1 MLPRYGPLYSAS
13 VLRPIAE
20 QLLKALDVQPGQTV
34 CDLVCD
40 GGVLTRELGRAVA
53 SHGTVFA
60 ADVDIGLARS
70 VAAGAEGNDTGNV
83 CAIAPRAGRVPLDD
97 HACDRVGSLLTLG
110 FAPALLAEARRT
122 VKDGGRIVIAVWDP
136 DSPPAHELALRSALQ
151 RLAGRSSS
159 FLSAVLWSTSVEGL
173 LISRIRDV
181 ARFDGA
187 EQLWAAL
194 VDERPIA
201 GELADLPADVVSGV
215 REQLALALARYAA
228 PDGTLR
234 IPVQAVLLS

>member
-1 MLPRYGPLYSAS
+1 VPPRYGPLYSAS

-20 QLLKALDVQPGQTV
+20 QLLEALDVQPGQTA

-40 GGVLTRELGRAVA
+40 GGVLTCELARAVA
-53 SHGTVFA
+53 PHGTVFA
-60 ADVDIGLARS
+60 ADVDVDLARS
-70 VAAGAEGNDTGNV
+70 VAGAASSDTGSV
-83 CAIAPRAGRVPLDD
+83 RAIALRAGRVPLDD
-97 HACDRVGSLLTLG
+97 HACDRVGSLLTVG

-122 VKDGGRIVIAVWDP
+122 VKADGHMVIAMWDP

-151 RLAGRSSS
+151 GFAGRSSP
-159 FLSAVLWSTSVEGL
+159 FLSAVLWATSVEGL
-173 LISRIRDV
+173 QISRIRDV

-187 EQLWAAL
+187 AHLWAAL

-201 GELADLPADVVSGV
+201 RELADLPADVVSAV

-234 IPVQAVLLS
+234 IPVQALLAS